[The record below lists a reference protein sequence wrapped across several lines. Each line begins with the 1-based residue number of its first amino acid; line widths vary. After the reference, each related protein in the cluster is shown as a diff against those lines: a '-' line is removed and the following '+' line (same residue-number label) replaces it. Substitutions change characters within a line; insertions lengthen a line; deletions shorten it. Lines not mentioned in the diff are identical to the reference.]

1 MSVPEWLREHLVAE
15 RVGQTEDRAQE
26 RESTWDFVA
35 AGSMG
40 AVKQRMGKSRCG
52 CKHNQDSISA
62 E

>member
-52 CKHNQDSISA
+52 CFH
-62 E
+62 